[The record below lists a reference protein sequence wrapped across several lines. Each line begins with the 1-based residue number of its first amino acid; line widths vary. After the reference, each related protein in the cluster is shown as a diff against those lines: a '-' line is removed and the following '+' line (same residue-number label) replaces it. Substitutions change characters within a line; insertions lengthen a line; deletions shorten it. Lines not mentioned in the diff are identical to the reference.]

1 MTIAFIVTRFVCPA
15 VTAAD
20 HARIT
25 TNGAIDVT
33 NKRVDLSAT
42 YPKEKTDTEQNK
54 NVLEIQYAKS
64 SPTFKCD
71 ERALTS
77 IDPKMATMYA
87 RIPEYARPCFQ
98 YVADVTV
105 QKITMTMMLY
115 VNQSNKPK
123 RTEKDC
129 GQTFYHT
136 VDASD
141 ERSLDGIEPKSTDD
155 NLTLVTQLYNT
166 GRTRKRKLCQSAF
179 TVLPTLRCHN
189 CTHRVGY
196 IAGEKAV
203 IAIQSVPGTTPMQR
217 MILDTYEMADMKKK
231 R

>member
-1 MTIAFIVTRFVCPA
+1 M
-15 VTAAD
+15 
-20 HARIT
+20 
-25 TNGAIDVT
+25 
-33 NKRVDLSAT
+33 
-42 YPKEKTDTEQNK
+42 
-54 NVLEIQYAKS
+54 
-64 SPTFKCD
+64 
-71 ERALTS
+71 TS

-105 QKITMTMMLY
+105 QKITMTMMY
-115 VNQSNKPK
+115 TSISQNKPK
-123 RTEKDC
+123 RTEKDF

-141 ERSLDGIEPKSTDD
+141 ERSLDGIEPKPTDD
-155 NLTLVTQLYNT
+155 NLTLVTQLYST
-166 GRTRKRKLCQSAF
+166 GRTRKRGLCQSAF

-196 IAGEKAV
+196 IAGGKAV